1 MKARVFV
8 PGTSANLGSGFD
20 VFGLSVN
27 LFNEFCVEDAEQFE
41 ITFLNGQGKI
51 PIPDGKDNLF
61 YKSFAYLFEQMG
73 QDVPIVKISM
83 NVQVRQARGFGSS
96 ATAVVGG
103 LVSANAFL
111 GNKYS
116 KDELLTFAV
125 ELERGQHPDNVAPA
139 LFGGLVISVTH
150 NGTFHHI
157 KIPIPPDIKAVFF
170 IPDFTMDTV
179 TGRKLMPSSYS
190 KEDLVFSTSR
200 VALLMAAMQTKK
212 YDLLRIAMEDRVHQ
226 PTRTKIFPA
235 MPKIIEAA
243 NEAGAFGTALSGGG
257 PSIIALANRN
267 FKAIGDAM
275 TKVAKQND
283 VIGVAKTI
291 EIINEGV
298 FLSCDEIVHRQDRPL
313 LNFAEI

>member
-1 MKARVFV
+1 MKTRVFV
-8 PGTSANLGSGFD
+8 PGTAANLGAGFD
-20 VFGLSVN
+20 VFGLAVN
-27 LFNEFCVEDAEQFE
+27 LHNEFFVEDAEQFE
-41 ITFLNGQGKI
+41 IRFLNGQGQI
-51 PIPDGKDNLF
+51 PADKDNLF
-61 YKSFAYLFEQMG
+61 YRSFVYLFERVG
-73 QDVPIVKISM
+73 QDVPTVKISM

-111 GNKYS
+111 GNQFS

-125 ELERGQHPDNVAPA
+125 ELEHGQHPDNVAPA
-139 LFGGLVISVTH
+139 LFGGLVISVTNDGKVSH
-150 NGTFHHI
+150 V
-157 KIPIPPDIKAVFF
+157 KIPLPHDIKAVFF

-200 VALLMAAMQTKK
+200 VALLMAALQTKK
-212 YDLLRIAMEDRVHQ
+212 YDLLRIAMQDRIHQ
-226 PTRTKIFPA
+226 PTRTKIFPE
-235 MPKIIEAA
+235 MPKIIAAA

-257 PSIIALANRN
+257 PSIIALANGN

-275 TKVAKQND
+275 TAVAKENG
-283 VIGVAKTI
+283 ITGAAKTI

-298 FLSCDEIVHRQDRPL
+298 FLSCDEIVNRQNRPL
-313 LNFAEI
+313 LSFAEAV